1 MSIRVLAAEPFV
13 LNMRT
18 RMPFRYG
25 IVTLSALPHLFLKIE
40 AEIDGR
46 RQVGVAAD
54 HLAPKWFT
62 KNPDT
67 PVRDDIA
74 EMIKV
79 IGQACTIARAVPR
92 QPTVFLFWKY
102 LYEMQAAWGGGWGK
116 PPLLAHFGTSLVE
129 RAVIDAFCKA
139 RNVPVHKAVRHN
151 TLGVDLGTLHPE
163 LRGTEPKDWL
173 PAEPLRRVIARHTV
187 GLIDPLTD
195 GEVADADRLDDG
207 LPQSLE
213 ACVRAYG
220 LTHFKIKLSG
230 DAAADADRARR
241 VAEVIG
247 RTVPG
252 GDPAFTFDANEHF
265 AAVEAF
271 RAYWDRLSGEP
282 ALASVLRRLIFVEQP
297 LHRSAALG
305 DDVRRALAAWPGKPA
320 MIIDESD
327 GEVSSARDALA
338 VGYAGT
344 SHKNCKGVIK
354 GLANA
359 CLAESRRRADPAGTY
374 HLSGEDLA
382 NVGPVA
388 LLQDLAV
395 VSALGIGDVER
406 NGHHYF
412 RGLSALPQD
421 VHSAVGRAHPD
432 LYRVAAEGFPS
443 ADLRGGRMTFGSVVE
458 APFGT
463 AFEFDPARFTPAA
476 AWRWESL

>member
-1 MSIRVLAAEPFV
+1 M
-13 LNMRT
+13 
-18 RMPFRYG
+18 
-25 IVTLSALPHLFLKIE
+25 
-40 AEIDGR
+40 
-46 RQVGVAAD
+46 
-54 HLAPKWFT
+54 
-62 KNPDT
+62 
-67 PVRDDIA
+67 
-74 EMIKV
+74 
-79 IGQACTIARAVPR
+79 QACTIARAVPR

-102 LYEMQAAWGGGWGK
+102 LYEMQAAWAGGWGK

-139 RNVPVHKAVRHN
+139 RNVPFHRAVRHN

-163 LRGTEPKDWL
+163 LRGTEPSDWL
-173 PAEPLRRVIARHTV
+173 PPEPLRAVTARHTV
-187 GLIDPLTD
+187 GLIDPPTD
-195 GEVADADRLDDG
+195 AEVADADRVDDG

-241 VAEVIG
+241 VADVIE
-247 RTVPG
+247 RNVPG
-252 GDPAFTFDANEHF
+252 GDYAFTFDANEHF
-265 AAVEAF
+265 TAVEPF
-271 RAYWDRLSGEP
+271 RAFWARLSADAG
-282 ALASVLRRLIFVEQP
+282 LAAFLGHLMFVEQP

-305 DDVRRALAAWPGKPA
+305 DEVGRAFAAWPDRPA

-327 GEVSSARDALA
+327 GEVASARDALA
-338 VGYAGT
+338 LGYAGT

-359 CLAESRRRADPAGTY
+359 CLIESRRRADPAGVY
-374 HLSGEDLA
+374 RLSGEDLA

-395 VSALGIGDVER
+395 TGSLGIGDVER

-412 RGLSALPQD
+412 RGLIALPTD
-421 VHSAVGRAHPD
+421 VQAAVHEAHPD
-432 LYRVAAEGFPS
+432 LYRVAGADAAQGAPGEGFPTV
-443 ADLRGGRMTFGSVVE
+443 DIRGGRMNIGSILD

-476 AWRWESL
+476 DWRWESL